1 MNPHFN
7 TATVDDPGAHA
18 QPLGVTRWVDA
29 SGQPLAE
36 YGLEQMGDGYKLIFC
51 YQHACP
57 GCHTQGFP
65 DLIRLMES
73 LHGSGHVRFAVVQT
87 VFEDW
92 EDNNYEAMLQDQARY
107 ALPVPFGHD
116 DGGPGRAGSVL
127 MQRYGNGGTPWFI
140 LIDPE
145 GTVLHSHFRID
156 VDKTIALLRRA
167 SAERPRPLD
176 SAAPVRA
183 SENAAT
189 TDAPVQSPNWSD
201 VIRWANHGNP
211 PPPRR
216 VEKTDAQWR
225 EQLTDE
231 QYQVTRNKGTEPAHS
246 SAMCSLFEPG
256 TYRCVCC
263 DTELFDS
270 ASKFKSTSGWPSFT
284 RPVADGVVAY
294 HLDNSYGMRRI
305 ETTCQVCD
313 AHLGHV
319 FPDGPE
325 PTGLRFCMNA
335 LALKKDA

>member
-7 TATVDDPGAHA
+7 TATAGGFVRQA
-18 QPLGVTRWVDA
+18 QPLGVSRWVDA
-29 SGQPLAE
+29 SGQALSE
-36 YGLEQMGDGYKLIFC
+36 FGLEQMGDGYKLIFC
-51 YQHACP
+51 FQHACP
-57 GCHTQGFP
+57 GCHTHGFP
-65 DLIRLMES
+65 DLLRLVEG
-73 LHGSGHVRFAVVQT
+73 LRGLGNVRFAVVQT

-92 EDNNYEAMLQDQARY
+92 ESNTFDAMLQEQVRY

-116 DGGPGRAGSVL
+116 DGGTNRTGSVL

-167 SAERPRPLD
+167 SA
-176 SAAPVRA
+176 AQAQPVPGTPA
-183 SENAAT
+183 
-189 TDAPVQSPNWSD
+189 WSD

-216 VEKTDAQWR
+216 VEKSDAQWR
-225 EQLTDE
+225 EHLTEE
-231 QYQVTRNKGTEPAHS
+231 QFQVTRNKGTEPAHS
-246 SAMCSLFEPG
+246 SPMCGLFEPG
-256 TYRCVCC
+256 RYRCVCC

-270 ASKFKSTSGWPSFT
+270 ASKFQSQSGWPSFSS
-284 RPVADGVVAY
+284 PVAEGVVAY
-294 HLDNSYGMRRI
+294 HVDNSYGMRRI
-305 ETTCQVCD
+305 ETTCQICD

-325 PTGLRFCMNA
+325 PTGLRFCINA
-335 LALKKDA
+335 VALQKDA